1 MQHRHSP
8 VLAMLA
14 AAYCSRL
21 RDVAWSLR
29 VCVLGTRVS
38 LAKTDKRIEMQ
49 FKEGRG
55 GEGRLN
61 RMGPKNRDLL
71 DELHIGVTWRIR
83 LNDPCA
89 AAVRFCV
96 ILL

>member
-1 MQHRHSP
+1 
-8 VLAMLA
+8 
-14 AAYCSRL
+14 
-21 RDVAWSLR
+21 
-29 VCVLGTRVS
+29 VS

-49 FKEGRG
+49 FKEGRV
-55 GEGRLN
+55 GRLN